1 MNIKSFLRACR
12 DEQGEIN
19 ILLRK
24 REQLY
29 SSLLPAGIRYD
40 GDRVQ
45 TTPEDRML
53 ERMPEIAELDKKI
66 SQQIRK
72 LARRKAKAMG
82 MINKLQDSKQRQ
94 VLTLYYLDNRRLS
107 WEKVAAEMGYS
118 RERVLDFVEEGL
130 KILIQ
135 NQRRC
140 RREILKSMR

>member
-66 SQQIRK
+66 SQQIRR

-94 VLTLYYLDNRRLS
+94 VLTLYYLDNRRLP
-107 WEKVAAEMGYS
+107 WREVAKAIDYS
-118 RERVLDFVEEGL
+118 EERTYAIAREGMAMLEG
-130 KILIQ
+130 
-135 NQRRC
+135 RRQ
-140 RREILKSMR
+140 EW

>member
-24 REQLY
+24 QEQLY
-29 SSLLPAGIRYD
+29 SSLLPAAIRYD
-40 GDRVQ
+40 GDRIQ

-53 ERMPEIAELDKKI
+53 ERMPEIAELDRKI
-66 SQQIRK
+66 DKQVRK
-72 LARRKAKAMG
+72 LAKRKARAME

-94 VLTLYYLDNRRLS
+94 ALTLYYLNNRRLS

-118 RERVLDFVEEGL
+118 RERVLDFAEEGL
-130 KILIQ
+130 KILQ
-135 NQRRC
+135 NNA
-140 RREILKSMR
+140 

>member
-24 REQLY
+24 QEQLY
-29 SSLLPAGIRYD
+29 ASLLPAGIRYD
-40 GDRVQ
+40 GDRIQ

-72 LARRKAKAMG
+72 LARRKVKAIG

-94 VLTLYYLDNRRLS
+94 ALTLYYLDNRRLS

-118 RERVLDFVEEGL
+118 RERVLDFAEGGIKGL
-130 KILIQ
+130 TD
-135 NQRRC
+135 C
-140 RREILKSMR
+140 H

>member
-12 DEQGEIN
+12 DEQGEVN

-29 SSLLPAGIRYD
+29 SSLLPEGIRYD

-72 LARRKAKAMG
+72 LARRKVKALG

-130 KILIQ
+130 KILQ
-135 NQRRC
+135 NNA
-140 RREILKSMR
+140 

>member
-40 GDRVQ
+40 GDRIQ

-66 SQQIRK
+66 SQQIRR

-107 WEKVAAEMGYS
+107 WREVAKEMSYS
-118 RERVLDFVEEGL
+118 EQMIYGL
-130 KILIQ
+130 HKEALHAIIQ
-135 NQRRC
+135 LETHWRPR
-140 RREILKSMR
+140 